1 MARQSVEEIKAE
13 SRGLYGKIIETLL
26 SSESHFQEAEYQL
39 LKFHGS
45 YQQDNRDSRKERR
58 KQKLEKE
65 WMFMVRTKMPSGTLT
80 SEQYLIHDSMADKLG
95 DSTMRLTTRQG
106 IQLHGILKGQL
117 RDAIRYIS
125 DCGLTTWGACGDVV
139 RNTMAPAAPIKNEA
153 HASALELADEI
164 SELFSAQTSS
174 YSSIWLNGEKLE
186 LDTNNLSEPE
196 NEPLYGELYL
206 PRKFKIG
213 IAIPPR
219 NDVDLY
225 SQDIG
230 LVMHTEN
237 NKALGYSIYVGG
249 GFGMTHGKETTYPC
263 LAQPLFY
270 CAKKDIA
277 KACEAIIIVQ
287 RDNGD
292 RTDRRHA
299 RLKYLV
305 AERGIDWFK
314 TEVQK
319 IIDFPTQEIR
329 EANFKTVSDQLGW
342 HEQGDGKLFVGIHV
356 AQGRIKDNEEKQN
369 RTAFRQIAQK
379 FNCPI
384 RITPNANIYFYDIE
398 KNNRPHIDQIL
409 RDFNIAIGDD
419 FTATRQTAH
428 ACVAL
433 PTCGLALS
441 ESERVFD
448 TLLDSIDSLLSE
460 LKLEKDQILIRMTG
474 CPNGCARPYNADFAF
489 VGRAPNKYAMF
500 VGGSSSGDRLAS
512 LHKKSILFD
521 EIQGEI
527 RILLQD
533 FVKNRLREET
543 FSEFWGRTHEE
554 SIHPIPKQFHLEKN
568 EY

>member
-1 MARQSVEEIKAE
+1 
-13 SRGLYGKIIETLL
+13 
-26 SSESHFQEAEYQL
+26 
-39 LKFHGS
+39 
-45 YQQDNRDSRKERR
+45 
-58 KQKLEKE
+58 
-65 WMFMVRTKMPSGTLT
+65 
-80 SEQYLIHDSMADKLG
+80 
-95 DSTMRLTTRQG
+95 
-106 IQLHGILKGQL
+106 
-117 RDAIRYIS
+117 
-125 DCGLTTWGACGDVV
+125 
-139 RNTMAPAAPIKNEA
+139 
-153 HASALELADEI
+153 
-164 SELFSAQTSS
+164 
-174 YSSIWLNGEKLE
+174 
-186 LDTNNLSEPE
+186 
-196 NEPLYGELYL
+196 
-206 PRKFKIG
+206 
-213 IAIPPR
+213 
-219 NDVDLY
+219 VDLY